1 MNSFLNILIN
11 QILRQPAIVMGIVVL
26 IGNLALKKKG
36 RDILVS
42 TVKAVVGMLIL
53 SAGSGILIAASRP
66 LMSAVFK
73 AFGVT
78 GVLIDPWTMVGEI
91 EGGLMP
97 ASELGYIGAAM
108 AIGMFATIIL
118 ARITPIKTIYLTGH
132 VAYSDTV
139 TILYMVWVTLGLTS
153 VSLFVV
159 TTVILILYWW
169 LGTWLFIP
177 VTRTVVDK
185 DTPITV
191 GHNLLFGTWLATLF
205 ARLFKK
211 NDNNPSC
218 EELNL
223 PGWLSI
229 FSDAVMGYSIVMG
242 LMFTIIA
249 IVAGPA
255 VVGELSGGMNY
266 ILFGL
271 MQGLQVA
278 VGMTI
283 LLSGVRMFLAEL
295 MPAFKGFADRLV
307 PGAIAAIDTPAFW
320 SYAPNSTLVGFI
332 STTIGMFIGTGLL
345 IVTRSP
351 IVAFPSIIPMFFGG
365 STMGVFCNARGGWKG
380 TVLGTFLLGV
390 IVPPASAWFA
400 SIAGTTVGIQ
410 GHSDWG
416 TLWAPIFQILEI
428 IGGGR

>member
-1 MNSFLNILIN
+1 MSGFLNVLIN
-11 QILRQPAIVMGIVVL
+11 QILRQPAIVMGLVVL

-42 TVKAVVGMLIL
+42 TIKAVVGMLIL
-53 SAGSGILIAASRP
+53 SAGSSILIAASRP
-66 LMSAVFK
+66 LMASIFD

-108 AIGMFATIIL
+108 ALGMFMTIIL

-139 TILYMVWVTLGLTS
+139 TILFMVWLTLGLRGP
-153 VSLFVV
+153 VLLIV
-159 TTVILILYWW
+159 TTIILILYWW

-191 GHNLLFGTWLATLF
+191 GHNLLFGTYLATLF

-211 NDNNPSC
+211 SDDNRSC
-218 EELNL
+218 EELAL

-229 FSDAVMGYSIVMG
+229 FNDAVMGYSIVMG
-242 LMFTIIA
+242 IMFTIIA
-249 IVAGPA
+249 IVAGPS
-255 VVGELSGGMNY
+255 VVGKLSGNMNY

-278 VGMTI
+278 VGMTV
-283 LLSGVRMFLAEL
+283 LLFGVRMFLAEL
-295 MPAFKGFADRLV
+295 MPAFKGFADKLV

-332 STTIGMFIGTGLL
+332 STTIGMFIGTGIL
-345 IVTRSP
+345 IVAKSP

-380 TVLGTFLLGV
+380 TVVGTFILG
-390 IVPPASAWFA
+390 ILVPLGSAWFA

-416 TLWAPIFQILEI
+416 LLWAPIFQVFKW
-428 IGGGR
+428 IGGAF